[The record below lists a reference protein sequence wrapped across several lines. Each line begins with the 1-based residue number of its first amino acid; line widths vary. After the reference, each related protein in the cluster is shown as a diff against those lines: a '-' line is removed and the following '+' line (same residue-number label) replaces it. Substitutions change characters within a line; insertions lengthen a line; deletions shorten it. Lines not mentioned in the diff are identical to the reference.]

1 MNAWIKAVQGMA
13 LGTPMLL
20 MLLGT
25 HFYFTISSAV
35 YSEKRS
41 RRGYISVFRKTDRV
55 RGISHPF
62 LRLQPRLPQQLGREI
77 LSESLRQ
84 LQSEGRGRFSG
95 VG

>member
-25 HFYFTISSAV
+25 HFYFTIRLRFIQKKIPQGIYMSFSKNGQG
-35 YSEKRS
+35 E
-41 RRGYISVFRKTDRV
+41 GNISTLFCARNLACRNDW
-55 RGISHPF
+55 
-62 LRLQPRLPQQLGREI
+62 GREI